1 MCPQNLHFPHPH
13 CSTVAGAFR
22 LQAPEALYM
31 EPANPPGS
39 KMWLAG
45 DGDGKVGVGVTR
57 LQTQGRKT
65 ELPEVCSQKQTG
77 NKLVQSQNA
86 NQR

>member
-1 MCPQNLHFPHPH
+1 MCPQNLH

-22 LQAPEALYM
+22 LQAPESLHM

-39 KMWLAG
+39 QMWLAG

-57 LQTQGRKT
+57 LQTQGSKT

-86 NQR
+86 NQC

>member
-1 MCPQNLHFPHPH
+1 MCPQNLH

-22 LQAPEALYM
+22 LQAPESLHM

-39 KMWLAG
+39 QMWLAG

-57 LQTQGRKT
+57 LQTQGSPKGKV
-65 ELPEVCSQKQTG
+65 LGLNP
-77 NKLVQSQNA
+77 KLEGKLFYHH
-86 NQR
+86 RLRRL